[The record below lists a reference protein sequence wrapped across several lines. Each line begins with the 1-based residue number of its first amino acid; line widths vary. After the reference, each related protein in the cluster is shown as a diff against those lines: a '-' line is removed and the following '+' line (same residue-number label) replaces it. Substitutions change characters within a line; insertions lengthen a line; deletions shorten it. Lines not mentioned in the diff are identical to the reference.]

1 MAQLKAVAVD
11 LQLYVQTLMRSRNL
25 SDGLQFTENLYLDEV
40 TFGGITANNQTIGSV
55 ISSSPAGNVIPHDG
69 IVGFAGQIVS
79 GFNSTPFFH
88 NLCAEGHVK
97 ECRFGLALKTN
108 GTGKMVLGEADKNL
122 YKGELS
128 VAPII
133 EEWFLSGDVAF
144 NGQVIAPN
152 AFIELDSGTA
162 NIIGP
167 ISVVQQIFNASGVTY
182 EMVNQTGCAPTLV
195 GTYPCAHPPK
205 LGFGFPSTSDAAQ
218 SAAIGNNTV
227 SKESTIFDVAA
238 ASFSS
243 NNANGICTSVL
254 AGQDIILPQAPN
266 QPLWVVGQPW
276 FQTHYLDFNIGDGTV
291 GVADQSC

>member
-1 MAQLKAVAVD
+1 MSK
-11 LQLYVQTLMRSRNL
+11 
-25 SDGLQFTENLYLDEV
+25 FTEDLYLDEV
-40 TFGGITANNQTIGSV
+40 TFGGITADNQTVGSV
-55 ISSSPAGNVIPHDG
+55 ISSTPAGNVIPHDG

-88 NLCAEGHVK
+88 TLCAENAVK
-97 ECRFGLALKTN
+97 ECRFGLALKQD

-133 EEWFLSGDVAF
+133 EEWFLTGDVAL
-144 NGQVIAPN
+144 NSQVIAPN

-182 EMVNQTGCAPTLV
+182 ELVNQTGCAPTLV
-195 GTYPCAHPPK
+195 GTYPCSQPPE
-205 LGFGFPSTSDAAQ
+205 LGFGFPSSADASQ
-218 SAAIGNNTV
+218 SAAAKNTTV
-227 SKESTIFDVAA
+227 STKSTIFDVAA

-243 NNANGICTSVL
+243 NSTDGICTSVL

-276 FQTHYLDFNIGDGTV
+276 FQTHYLDFNVGDGTV
-291 GVADQSC
+291 GVADQSY